1 MKVSSDHRPILSP
14 RRRIRST
21 RQRFGV
27 RQFAAA
33 FPAMCDHLKSARGLA
48 QSKSFARS
56 VAFSI
61 VILAG
66 GFATPCFPTPADYFR
81 IAVVDE
87 QTGRGVPLVEL
98 ETVNHLRFY
107 TDSAG
112 VVAFFEPALMNRD
125 VFFHVRSHGYEFKKD
140 GFGYAGKT
148 LAVKPGGSAELKLK
162 RLNIAER
169 LYRVTGEGI
178 YRDTVL
184 LGGRAPIAEPLLN
197 AQVAGQD
204 TVMALPYRGRL
215 HWFWGDTLRPKY
227 PLGHFGTAGATSEL
241 STRGGLDPAVGV
253 DLRYFAGDD
262 GFSRPMIKL
271 GAPGPVWVHGAF
283 TLNDPSGHERLVA
296 HYMRMKNLGEMLEH
310 GLVMFNDEQQ
320 RLDKLV
326 EFDLKEKWRRPHG
339 HPVRF
344 KDTDGEFIYFPAP
357 FANVRVRA
365 VWQAVTNQSRYES
378 LSLTTNAAGRLK
390 HEWQTN
396 SAPLTQKAER
406 ELVRSGKLR
415 PEEARLQMTDVDSG
429 KPVEMHSGSICW
441 NEFRK
446 RWVMIAGQSGGTS
459 YLGEIWFAESESLTG
474 PWRLAR
480 KIVTHERYSFYN
492 PAQHSFFDQQG
503 GRVIYFEGTYTAEF
517 SGNPVKTPRY
527 DYNQI
532 MYRLDLTDARL
543 GLPLERKD

>member
-1 MKVSSDHRPILSP
+1 MNRATAIVVTAICSLEAL
-14 RRRIRST
+14 
-21 RQRFGV
+21 
-27 RQFAAA
+27 AA
-33 FPAMCDHLKSARGLA
+33 PL
-48 QSKSFARS
+48 
-56 VAFSI
+56 
-61 VILAG
+61 
-66 GFATPCFPTPADYFR
+66 DYFR
-81 IAVVDE
+81 ITVVDE

-98 ETVNHLRFY
+98 ETVHHLRFQ

-140 GFGYAGKT
+140 GFGYAGKL

-178 YRDTVL
+178 YRDTLL

-204 TVMALPYRGRL
+204 TVMALPYRGKL

-241 STRGGLDPAVGV
+241 PARSGLEPSVGV
-253 DLRYFAGDD
+253 DLTYFTGDD

-271 GAPGPVWVHGAF
+271 GAPGMVWVHGVF
-283 TLNDPSGHERLVA
+283 TINDPSGSERLVA
-296 HYMRMKNLGEMLEH
+296 HYMRMKSLGEMLEH
-310 GLVMFNDEQQ
+310 GLVVFNDGQQ

-339 HPVRF
+339 HPVRL
-344 KDTDGEFIYFPAP
+344 KDADGDHIYFPAP
-357 FANVRVRA
+357 FATVRVKA
-365 VWQAVTNQSRYES
+365 DWQSVTNQSRYEALAITAS
-378 LSLTTNAAGRLK
+378 TTGKAQ
-390 HEWQTN
+390 HEWQTP

-406 ELVRSGKLR
+406 EQVRSGKLAAA
-415 PEEARLQMTDVDSG
+415 EARLQMTDADSG
-429 KPVEMHSGSICW
+429 KLVDMHSGSICW
-441 NEFRK
+441 NDFRK
-446 RWVMIAGQSGGTS
+446 RWVMIGLQSGGTS
-459 YLGEIWFAESESLTG
+459 LLGEIWFAESESLTG
-474 PWRLAR
+474 PWTLAR
-480 KIVTHERYSFYN
+480 KIVTHDRYSFYN
-492 PAQHSFFDQQG
+492 PAQHPYFDQQG
-503 GRVIYFEGTYTAEF
+503 GRIIYFEGTYTAEF

-532 MYRLDLTDARL
+532 MYRLDLADPRL
-543 GLPLERKD
+543 GLPLRRTD